1 MFNIVVKKYGNPD
14 NLIYEESESLVLDK
28 NSVRIKVESAGVNF
42 ADLLIIKGRYQERP
56 RPPFSPGLEI
66 SGVILEI
73 GSNVSNLKVGDRVIS
88 IMKYG
93 GYRTE
98 VVVPK
103 ENTYLKPSK
112 MDTLEAGGFPVIYGT
127 AFSAIVTKAKL
138 KKNEICVIL
147 GATGGVGMA
156 AIEIAKAYGALVVA
170 CGGNDKKLNICVE
183 KGADYTINYS
193 DKIIR
198 KELKSFGINAVDV
211 VIDMVGGQANL
222 DLVKSLNWNGRIIIV
237 GFTSGTIPEIPVNRL
252 LLKNARAE
260 GLYWG
265 ELAYREP
272 EEIGNDLSVLEQLYN
287 NKKLNPSVNRVFEL
301 KDANKAL
308 NLLADR
314 KNIGKIVLK
323 C

>member
-73 GSNVSNLKVGDRVIS
+73 GSNVSNLKVGDRVMS

-93 GYRTE
+93 GYSTE

-138 KKNEICVIL
+138 KMKYV
-147 GATGGVGMA
+147 
-156 AIEIAKAYGALVVA
+156 
-170 CGGNDKKLNICVE
+170 
-183 KGADYTINYS
+183 
-193 DKIIR
+193 
-198 KELKSFGINAVDV
+198 
-211 VIDMVGGQANL
+211 
-222 DLVKSLNWNGRIIIV
+222 
-237 GFTSGTIPEIPVNRL
+237 
-252 LLKNARAE
+252 
-260 GLYWG
+260 
-265 ELAYREP
+265 
-272 EEIGNDLSVLEQLYN
+272 
-287 NKKLNPSVNRVFEL
+287 
-301 KDANKAL
+301 
-308 NLLADR
+308 
-314 KNIGKIVLK
+314 
-323 C
+323 

>member
-1 MFNIVVKKYGNPD
+1 MFNIVVKKYGIPD
-14 NLIYEESESLVLDK
+14 NLIYEETESLVLDK

-66 SGVILEI
+66 SGIISEI
-73 GSNVSNLKVGDRVIS
+73 GSNVSTLKVGDKVMS

-93 GYRTE
+93 GYKTE

-112 MDTLEAGGFPVIYGT
+112 MGILEAGGFPVIYGT

-156 AIEIAKAYGALVVA
+156 SIEIAKAYGALVVA
-170 CGGNDKKLNICVE
+170 CGGNDKKLNLCVE
-183 KGADYTINYS
+183 KGADYTINYN

-198 KELKSFGINAVDV
+198 KELKSLGINEVDV
-211 VIDMVGGQANL
+211 VIDMVGGQSNL
-222 DLVKSLNWNGRIIIV
+222 DLVKSLKWNGRIIIV
-237 GFTSGTIPEIPVNRL
+237 GFTSGTIPAIPVNRL

-272 EEIGNDLSVLEQLYN
+272 KEIGNDFSVLEQLYN
-287 NKKLNPSVNRVFEL
+287 NKKLNPSVNKVFEL